1 MKCPVCDTGLRVIE
15 RYGVEVDICPGCKG
29 VWLDRG
35 ELEKI
40 IELEAAGGP
49 AQAQAPTAR
58 DQREAPRREEY
69 RRRDDDEDDDDYRR
83 EPRYDQHGRPIRK
96 KRGSWFGEI
105 FEMFGD

>member
-1 MKCPVCDTGLRVIE
+1 MKCPVCDTTLRAIE
-15 RYGVEVDICPGCKG
+15 RYGVELDICPGCKG

-49 AQAQAPTAR
+49 AQAPAAR
-58 DQREAPRREEY
+58 DEREAPRREES
-69 RRRDDDEDDDDYRR
+69 RRRDDDDDDNRR
-83 EPRYDQHGRPIRK
+83 APQYDQHGRPIRK